1 MATATQTNNA
11 SKSNATLADR
21 ARNAASGAQA
31 RVSSA
36 TSATVDAAK
45 ERPYAAAGIVAG
57 VAAALGGA
65 AYAATRMGS
74 SNTGA
79 SSKGKTK
86 H

>member
-36 TSATVDAAK
+36 TSATVDAAR

-57 VAAALGGA
+57 ALAAIGGA
-65 AYAATRMGS
+65 AYAATRGS
-74 SNTGA
+74 SGTTAA
-79 SSKGKTK
+79 SKVKTK